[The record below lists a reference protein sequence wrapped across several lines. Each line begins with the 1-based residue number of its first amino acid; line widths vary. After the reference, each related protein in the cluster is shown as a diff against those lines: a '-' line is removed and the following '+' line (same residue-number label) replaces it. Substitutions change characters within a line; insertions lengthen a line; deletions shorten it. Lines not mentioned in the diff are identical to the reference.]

1 MDLKFKYFLLNEG
14 TEYLATRVGD
24 ILNALQD
31 IQQHSEGMGTR
42 QLVSNAERI
51 VNQIRRI
58 LHTSWNSDSLDIL
71 EMLQRAA
78 VAIKKGIE
86 EKNDLVEVLGN
97 AANELQ
103 DSLAKLGLPINKVGG
118 EENEKEEKPDQ
129 TSPPQ
134 DGEKEPEIQPNQATQ
149 GAGLTSPETPGAES
163 GPGTGAGMDMSAA
176 PPSPMQG

>member
-1 MDLKFKYFLLNEG
+1 MRNLKFKYFLLNEG

-58 LHTSWNSDSLDIL
+58 LHTSWGSDSLDVL

-86 EKNDLVEVLGN
+86 EKNDLIEILGN
-97 AANELQ
+97 ASNELQ
-103 DSLAKLGLPINKVGG
+103 DHLAKLGMPINKVGG
-118 EENEKEEKPDQ
+118 EDNEKEEESDQ
-129 TSPPQ
+129 TAPPQ
-134 DGEKEPEIQPNQATQ
+134 NNRKEPEIQPSQAPQ
-149 GAGLTSPETPGAES
+149 GVGLTSPETGAS
-163 GPGTGAGMDMSAA
+163 PMPNMSAA
-176 PPSPMQG
+176 PSTPMQG